1 MARDIEGE
9 NDYYKSHGGIIPV
22 KWTAP
27 EVCYDYKQID
37 TTVFIMTFCFP
48 IHIQAL
54 NYNKYSSAS
63 DVWSY
68 GMVLFEIWSLGEKPF
83 NDLTNPIVRLI
94 SNVLTSFSLRIIHT
108 Y

>member
-1 MARDIEGE
+1 MARDME

-27 EVCYDYKQID
+27 EVHVLIMWYEYLYID
-37 TTVFIMTFCFP
+37 F
-48 IHIQAL
+48 QAL
-54 NYNKYSSAS
+54 NYNKFSTAS

-83 NDLTNPIVRLI
+83 NEL
-94 SNVLTSFSLRIIHT
+94 
-108 Y
+108 